1 MAEGPDPREKAL
13 EELEKEITCA
23 VCHGFY
29 QKAKLLPCNH
39 YYCSTC
45 IEKMAA
51 RSGGGPF
58 DCPECRKET
67 SLPAGGVAG
76 LQPAFFVERIKDLHG
91 KMARAKG
98 KVEALCEQCAGEKS
112 VAFCRQCAEFIC
124 GDCVA
129 IHKKIRVFAG
139 HVVASLDDLK
149 KGGVKNIP
157 LKEAPAAAC
166 ADHGEPMILFCF
178 DCERLICRDCTI
190 IEHKEHKFEFVK
202 KCAPEG
208 RRRLR
213 ESLAPL
219 QEVRADMAGAEK
231 RVVSEEA
238 KVERQREEVCGA
250 IQQSFEQLK
259 AVLERRQSELV
270 GKVCSLAQEKKN
282 ALAAQ
287 KTVLQVVQKEIQL
300 LTELVERNVES
311 TSDQDLMSIRR
322 QLQSKMEEEEK
333 HHRQLSLEPTATA
346 DIACHLPSPGDI
358 PKRLGSVFDKNTPH
372 ASLDP
377 VTSYELGSP
386 VQVTL
391 CAPRVSLGDISAGLK
406 CVADPS
412 SSSSLEGE
420 VVGNGVGVFSISVT
434 PGVRGRHDL
443 TVKVRGEEI
452 EGSPFRVFVKF
463 SLSQLGQEDQTRR
476 VGDLRCPWGI
486 AVNNKQQL
494 IVAEGG
500 GLGGDEKITAMER
513 DGRKVQT
520 IECDQF
526 QDPSGIAVASDGA
539 VYVTD
544 ITAKCLFKLN
554 SKGKLLKTV
563 RNELQ
568 KPFSV
573 KIIGNRVYV
582 VDQVS
587 QLVKI
592 FDMDCNVVG
601 TIQTMECPKPMDI
614 AQGPDGLY
622 VACERKI
629 GVYRCVPN
637 GVFIRHLNLTPFSLK
652 LSQFRGIC
660 IDTSGHIIVS
670 DREYGVYVFRASGE
684 CVGHVSS
691 HVIRSP
697 AGVSVDEDGFVYMCS
712 YTNGK
717 VYIF

>member
-1 MAEGPDPREKAL
+1 MAEGPDPREKPL

-76 LQPAFFVERIKDLHG
+76 LQPAFFVERMKDLHG
-91 KMARAKG
+91 KMARAEG

-124 GDCVA
+124 GDCSRS
-129 IHKKIRVFAG
+129 HTKMKVFSG
-139 HVVASLDDLK
+139 HVVASLEDLK
-149 KGGVKNIP
+149 KGGVSNIP

-166 ADHGEPMILFCF
+166 ADHGEPKSLFCF

-202 KCAPEG
+202 KCASEG

-219 QEVRADMAGAEK
+219 QEVWADMVGAEK

-259 AVLERRQSELV
+259 AVLERRKAELV
-270 GKVCSLAQEKKN
+270 GKVSSLAQEKKN

-287 KTVLQVVQKEIQL
+287 KTVLQVAQKEIQL

-311 TSDQDLMSIRR
+311 TSDQDLMSIHR

-346 DIACHLPSPGDI
+346 DIACHLPSPDDI
-358 PKRLGSVFDKNTPH
+358 PKRLGSVFNKNTPH

-377 VTSYELGSP
+377 VISYELGSP
-386 VQVTL
+386 VQVKMF
-391 CAPRVSLGDISAGLK
+391 APRVSLGDISAGLK

-412 SSSSLEGE
+412 SSSLEGE
-420 VVGNGVGVFSISVT
+420 VVQNGVGVFSISVT

-452 EGSPFRVFVKF
+452 EGSPFRVFIKF
-463 SLSQLGQEDQTRR
+463 PLSQLGRKDQTRR
-476 VGDLRCPWGI
+476 FGDLWWPWGI
-486 AVNNKQQL
+486 AANNKQQL

-500 GLGGDEKITAMER
+500 GLVGRKITVMER

-520 IECDQF
+520 IECGQF
-526 QDPSGIAVASDGA
+526 QNPRGVAVASDGA

-544 ITAKCLFKLN
+544 ITAKCLFKFN

-568 KPFSV
+568 EPYSV

-582 VDQVS
+582 VDYAS

-601 TIQTMECPKPMDI
+601 TIQTKECPKPGDI

-622 VACERKI
+622 VAGERKI
-629 GVYRCVPN
+629 SVYRCAPN
-637 GVFIRHLNLTPFSLK
+637 VVFIRHLNLTPSSLK
-652 LSQFRGIC
+652 LSEFNGIC

-670 DREYGVYVFRASGE
+670 DLYHGVYVFRASGE

-691 HVIRSP
+691 DVICYP
-697 AGVSVDEDGFVYMCS
+697 TGVSVDEDGFVYVCN
-712 YTNGK
+712 YWGQN
-717 VYIF
+717 VVIL